1 VIWHRKADKMKTGK
15 KIILA
20 IPHGFCAGVRRALE
34 TVEKALAL
42 YGPPIYVR
50 HEIVHNE
57 YVVES
62 LRKRG
67 VVFVESLT
75 GLPKGAR
82 LIFSAHGVS
91 PEIESAAQSGEF
103 DIIDATC
110 PLVKKI
116 HLQAVNYYNRGYAVI
131 IVGHKKHPEV
141 IGTAGQID
149 DSYIVET
156 RKDVEE
162 LPDVKQKKI
171 ECLTQSTLSADDTR
185 EIVREIKKRYRGKKV
200 SVSNDICYATQN
212 RQNAVKALAKKCDAV
227 FILGSSNSSN
237 ANRLREVAEK
247 TGAKAYLV
255 SGLGGVSPKILNNLE
270 TIGISAGASTPE
282 ILISKF
288 IVYLSRKGWDK
299 VETLGSEEKKIVF
312 KLPDRFI

>member
-1 VIWHRKADKMKTGK
+1 MKAGK

-20 IPHGFCAGVRRALE
+20 VPHGFCAGVRRALE
-34 TVEKALAL
+34 TVERALES

-57 YVVES
+57 YVVDA

-67 VVFVESLT
+67 VVFVESLSCV
-75 GLPKGAR
+75 PKGSR
-82 LIFSAHGVS
+82 LVFSAHGVS
-91 PEIESAAQSGEF
+91 PEIETAAQAGKY
-103 DIIDATC
+103 DVIDATC

-116 HLQAVNYYNRGYAVI
+116 HLQAVSYYSKGYAVI
-131 IVGHKKHPEV
+131 IVGHKRHPEV

-149 DSYIVET
+149 DSCIVET
-156 RKDVEE
+156 MEDVEK
-162 LPDVKQKKI
+162 LPEVKQKQI

-185 EIVREIKKRYRGKKV
+185 EIVKAIKKRYRGKKV

-227 FILGSSNSSN
+227 FILGSSTSSN

-247 TGAKAYLV
+247 TGTKAYLV
-255 SGLGGVSPKILNNLE
+255 SGLGGVSPKILNNLCR
-270 TIGISAGASTPE
+270 IVGISAGASTPE

-288 IVYLSRKGWDK
+288 IAYLESKGWDK
-299 VETLGSEEKKIVF
+299 VETMGTEERKIVF
-312 KLPDRFI
+312 KLPDRFA

>member
-1 VIWHRKADKMKTGK
+1 MKSGK

-20 IPHGFCAGVRRALE
+20 VPHGFCAGVRRALE
-34 TVEKALAL
+34 TVERALES

-75 GLPKGAR
+75 GLPKGAH
-82 LIFSAHGVS
+82 LVFSAHGVS
-91 PEIESAAQSGEF
+91 PEIEGEAQDGEY

-116 HLQAVNYYNRGYAVI
+116 HLQAVNYYTRGYAVI
-131 IVGHKKHPEV
+131 IVGDKKHPEV

-156 RKDVEE
+156 MKDVET
-162 LPDVKQKKI
+162 LPEMKQKQI

-185 EIVREIKKRYRGKKV
+185 EIVRAIKKRYRGKKV

-247 TGAKAYLV
+247 MGTEAHLV
-255 SGLGGVSPKILNNLE
+255 SGQGGVSPKILDKLE
-270 TIGISAGASTPE
+270 RIGLSAGASTPE

-288 IVYLSRKGWDK
+288 IAYLNRKGWDK
-299 VETLGSEEKKIVF
+299 VETMGAEEKKIVF
-312 KLPDRFI
+312 KLPDRFL

>member
-1 VIWHRKADKMKTGK
+1 MKSRK

-20 IPHGFCAGVRRALE
+20 VPHGFCAGVRRALE
-34 TVEKALAL
+34 TVEKALES

-67 VVFVESLT
+67 VVFVESLS
-75 GLPKGAR
+75 GVPKGAR
-82 LIFSAHGVS
+82 LVFSAHGVS
-91 PEIESAAQSGEF
+91 PEIESVAQDGEY

-116 HLQAVNYYNRGYAVI
+116 HLQAVSYYNKGYAVI
-131 IVGHKKHPEV
+131 IVGHKRHPEV

-149 DSYIVET
+149 DSSIVET
-156 RKDVEE
+156 IDDVEK

-185 EIVREIKKRYRGKKV
+185 EIVRAIKKRYRGKEV

-227 FILGSSNSSN
+227 FILGSDNSSN

-247 TGAKAYLV
+247 NGTKAYLV
-255 SGLGGVSPKILNNLE
+255 SGQGRVSPKILDGLGR
-270 TIGISAGASTPE
+270 IGISAGASTPE

-288 IVYLSRKGWDK
+288 IAYMNRKGWDK
-299 VETLGSEEKKIVF
+299 VETMGTEEKKIVF
-312 KLPDRFI
+312 KLPDRFA

>member
-1 VIWHRKADKMKTGK
+1 MKAGK

-34 TVEKALAL
+34 TVERALEL

-67 VVFVESLT
+67 VVFVESLS
-75 GLPKGAR
+75 GLPKGAH
-82 LIFSAHGVS
+82 LVFSAHGVS
-91 PEIESAAQSGEF
+91 PEIESAAQNGEY

-116 HLQAVNYYNRGYAVI
+116 HLQAVSYYSKGYAVI
-131 IVGHKKHPEV
+131 IVGNKKHPEV
-141 IGTAGQID
+141 VGTAGQIE
-149 DSYIVET
+149 DSCIVET
-156 RKDVEE
+156 IKDVET
-162 LPDVKQKKI
+162 LPEMRQKKI

-185 EIVREIKKRYRGKKV
+185 EIVKAIKKRYRGKNV

-212 RQNAVKALAKKCDAV
+212 RQNAVKAMAKKCDAV

-255 SGLGGVSPKILNNLE
+255 SGLRGVSPKILGNIE
-270 TIGISAGASTPE
+270 RIGISAGASTPE

-288 IVYLSRKGWDK
+288 IAYLNRKGWDK
-299 VETLGSEEKKIVF
+299 VETMGAEERKIVF
-312 KLPDRFI
+312 KLPDRFL

>member
-1 VIWHRKADKMKTGK
+1 MKAGK

-20 IPHGFCAGVRRALE
+20 VPHGFCAGVRRALE
-34 TVEKALAL
+34 TVERALEL

-67 VVFVESLT
+67 VVFVESLS

-82 LIFSAHGVS
+82 LVFSAHGVS
-91 PEIESAAQSGEF
+91 PEIESAAQDGGY

-116 HLQAVNYYNRGYAVI
+116 HLQAVNYYARRYAVI
-131 IVGHKKHPEV
+131 IVGDKKHPEV
-141 IGTAGQID
+141 VGTAGQID
-149 DSYIVET
+149 DSCIVET
-156 RKDVEE
+156 IEDVGTLPEISRK
-162 LPDVKQKKI
+162 QI

-185 EIVREIKKRYRGKKV
+185 EIVKAIKKRFRGKKV

-237 ANRLREVAEK
+237 ANRLKEVAEK
-247 TGAKAYLV
+247 TGTKAYLV
-255 SGLGGVSPKILNNLE
+255 SGLTGVSSKILNNLE
-270 TIGISAGASTPE
+270 RIGISAGASTPE

-288 IVYLSRKGWDK
+288 IASLNRKGWDK
-299 VETLGSEEKKIVF
+299 VETMGAEEKKIVF
-312 KLPDRFI
+312 KLPDRFK

>member
-1 VIWHRKADKMKTGK
+1 MKAGK

-20 IPHGFCAGVRRALE
+20 VPHGFCAGVRRALE
-34 TVEKALAL
+34 TVERALES

-57 YVVES
+57 YVVDS

-67 VVFVESLT
+67 VVFVESLA

-82 LIFSAHGVS
+82 LVFSAHGVS
-91 PEIESAAQSGEF
+91 PEIEDTAQDSKY
-103 DIIDATC
+103 DVIDATC

-116 HLQAVNYYNRGYAVI
+116 HLQAVSYYSRGYAVI
-131 IVGHKKHPEV
+131 IIGNKRHPEV

-149 DSYIVET
+149 DSHIVET
-156 RKDVEE
+156 IKDVEA
-162 LPDVKQKKI
+162 LPEMRQKKI

-185 EIVREIKKRYRGKKV
+185 EIVKAIKKRYRGKLV
-200 SVSNDICYATQN
+200 TVSNDICYATQN

-247 TGAKAYLV
+247 NGTKAYLV
-255 SGLGGVSPKILNNLE
+255 SGLGGVSPKILENLE
-270 TIGISAGASTPE
+270 RIGISAGASTPE

-288 IVYLSRKGWDK
+288 IAHLSGKGWDK
-299 VETLGSEEKKIVF
+299 VETMGAEEKKIEF
-312 KLPDRFI
+312 RLPDRFA

>member
-1 VIWHRKADKMKTGK
+1 MKAGK

-20 IPHGFCAGVRRALE
+20 VPHGFCAGVRRALE

-67 VVFVESLT
+67 VVFVESLS

-82 LIFSAHGVS
+82 LVFSAHGVS
-91 PEIESAAQSGEF
+91 PEIETAAQDGGY

-116 HLQAVNYYNRGYAVI
+116 HLQAVNYYARGYAVI
-131 IVGHKKHPEV
+131 IVGDKKHPEI

-149 DSYIVET
+149 ESFIVEAI
-156 RKDVEE
+156 KDVEK
-162 LPDVKQKKI
+162 LPEMKQKQV

-185 EIVREIKKRYRGKKV
+185 EIVKAIRKRYRGKKV

-227 FILGSSNSSN
+227 FILGSNNSSN

-247 TGAKAYLV
+247 NGTKAFLV
-255 SGLGGVSPKILNNLE
+255 SGLGGVSPAILDKLE
-270 TIGISAGASTPE
+270 RIGISAGASTPE

-288 IVYLSRKGWDK
+288 ITHLNSKGWDK
-299 VETLGSEEKKIVF
+299 VETMGVEEKKIVF
-312 KLPDRFI
+312 KLPDRFA

>member
-1 VIWHRKADKMKTGK
+1 MKTGK

-20 IPHGFCAGVRRALE
+20 VPHGFCAGVRRALE
-34 TVEKALAL
+34 TVERALEL
-42 YGPPIYVR
+42 YGPPVYVR

-57 YVVES
+57 YVVDS

-91 PEIESAAQSGEF
+91 PEVESVAQLGKY
-103 DIIDATC
+103 DVIDATC

-116 HLQAVNYYNRGYAVI
+116 HLQAVSYYTRGYAVI
-131 IVGHKKHPEV
+131 IVGDKKHPEV

-149 DSYIVET
+149 DSCIVET
-156 RKDVEE
+156 IDDVGN
-162 LPDVKQKKI
+162 LPEMKQKHI

-185 EIVREIKKRYRGKKV
+185 EIVKAIKKRYRGKKV

-227 FILGSSNSSN
+227 FILGSSSSSN

-255 SGLGGVSPKILNNLE
+255 SGLGGVSPKILNNLGRV
-270 TIGISAGASTPE
+270 IGISAGASTPE

-288 IVYLSRKGWDK
+288 IAYLGRKGWDK
-299 VETLGSEEKKIVF
+299 VETMGAEEKKIVF
-312 KLPDRFI
+312 KLPDRFA